1 MRILFGTALG
11 LLLTS
16 TALAQQPAIPPGTGI
31 WQDLSPH
38 TVQFVTVDKDVRLE
52 VLDWGGTGRPVVL
65 LAGLSD
71 TAHVFDDF
79 APKLTHTFH
88 VYGITRRGFG
98 ASSAPAIGYSADRLA
113 DDILAVLDALK
124 INNPVLIGHSIAGEE
139 LSSVATRYP
148 KRIAGLVY
156 MDAAHEYAY
165 LNPERGDYQVD
176 LNSLQGTLQQLQEH
190 PGDSHAIGD
199 LLRVE
204 LPRFQRALKVH
215 EDDLALASK
224 ITQSIGPTPADL
236 ASFDAFHRFKTKFDG
251 VEIPESELRQQYLL
265 KPDGGVGRTKAGP
278 AAFNGIISGEER
290 FSNLQVPILAFFTI
304 PRTHG
309 TQLDRLP
316 PSLVAALVNR
326 ETMQNQEQADAFK
339 IGVPS
344 AEVVIIPNA
353 NHGVFLSNESE
364 VLHDIATFIGSLPAV
379 SKLNER

>member
-1 MRILFGTALG
+1 MRILFGFALG
-11 LLLTS
+11 LLLAS
-16 TALAQQPAIPPGTGI
+16 TALAQQPAISPDTGK
-31 WQDLSPH
+31 WQDPSPH

-65 LAGLSD
+65 LAGLSN

-79 APKLTHTFH
+79 APKLTPSFH

-148 KRIAGLVY
+148 KRIVGLIY
-156 MDAAHEYAY
+156 LDAAHEYAY

-176 LNSLQGTLQQLQEH
+176 LNSLQGTLQQLQVH
-190 PGDSHAIGD
+190 SGDAHTIDD
-199 LLRVE
+199 LLKVE

-224 ITQSIGPTPADL
+224 ITQSIGPAPADL
-236 ASFDAFHRFKTKFDG
+236 TSFDAFHQFKTKFDG

-265 KPDGGVGRTKAGP
+265 KPDGSVGRTKASP

-290 FSNLQVPILAFFTI
+290 FSKLQVPILALFTI

-316 PSLVAALVNR
+316 PSLVTALVNR

-364 VLHDIATFIGSLPAV
+364 VLHHIANFIGSLPAF
-379 SKLNER
+379 RAQ